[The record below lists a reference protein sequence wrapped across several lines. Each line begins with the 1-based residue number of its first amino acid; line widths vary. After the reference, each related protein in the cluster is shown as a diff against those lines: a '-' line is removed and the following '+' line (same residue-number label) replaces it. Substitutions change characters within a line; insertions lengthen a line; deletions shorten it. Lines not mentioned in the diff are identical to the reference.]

1 MTKSIS
7 RVLLTVV
14 AAPALAL
21 GLPAAAF
28 ADSIYEANATF
39 AGPHGAGSQSICA
52 AAFDHGHHHHGPFGG
67 FHGKKGCDRDFHR
80 GPFNSVLD

>member
-28 ADSIYEANATF
+28 ADSFYEANATF
-39 AGPHGAGSQSICA
+39 AGPFGAGSQSICS
-52 AAFDHGHHHHGPFGG
+52 AAFDRDHHFGFGGG
-67 FHGKKGCDRDFHR
+67 FHGKRGCDRGFHH
-80 GPFNSVLD
+80 GPFWD

>member
-28 ADSIYEANATF
+28 ADSFYEANATF
-39 AGPHGAGSQSICA
+39 AGPFGAGSQSICS
-52 AAFDHGHHHHGPFGG
+52 AAFDRDHFGFGFGGG
-67 FHGKKGCDRDFHR
+67 FHGKRGCDRGFDRPWF
-80 GPFNSVLD
+80 D